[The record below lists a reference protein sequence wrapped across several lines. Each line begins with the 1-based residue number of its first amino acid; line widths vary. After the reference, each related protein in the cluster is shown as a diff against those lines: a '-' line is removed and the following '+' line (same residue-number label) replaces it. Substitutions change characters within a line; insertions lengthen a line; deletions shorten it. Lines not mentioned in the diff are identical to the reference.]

1 MKSYKLILLSVF
13 SLFLGACGN
22 KHSFNLN
29 DYVDNDIEDLEY
41 SISGNQVRVP
51 FKQTG
56 GVKTV
61 QCLINGTIITDMVL
75 DSGCST
81 TLISIDEA
89 KYMFAKGNLTKNDY
103 LGSSQTKI
111 ADGSIV
117 ENMVFNLKSLVI
129 ADKIECSNVEVT
141 VSASANAPLLL
152 GNEILDRMPKYT
164 VDNEHQE
171 IVFTLQ

>member
-1 MKSYKLILLSVF
+1 MIINRLIVLVSFALLF
-13 SLFLGACGN
+13 GACGN
-22 KHSFNLN
+22 RHSFNLN
-29 DYVDNDIEDLEY
+29 DYVDNDMEELAY
-41 SISGNQVRVP
+41 TVSGNQVRVP
-51 FKQTG
+51 FKQAG
-56 GVKTV
+56 GVKYV
-61 QCLINGTIITDMVL
+61 QCLINGTIKTDMIL

-89 KYMFAKGNLTKNDY
+89 KYMFAKGNLTKYDY
-103 LGSSQTKI
+103 LGSSQSQI

-117 ENMVFNLKSLVI
+117 EDMVFNLKSLVI

-141 VSASANAPLLL
+141 VSANANAPLLL
-152 GNEILDRMPKYT
+152 GNEVLDRMPKYT

>member
-1 MKSYKLILLSVF
+1 MCLALAVF
-13 SLFLGACGN
+13 FLTACGHRP
-22 KHSFNLN
+22 KFNLN
-29 DYVDNDIEDLEY
+29 DYVDNDIEDLVY
-41 SISGNQVRVP
+41 TISNNQVRVP
-51 FKQTG
+51 YKQED
-56 GVKTV
+56 GVKFV
-61 QCLINGTIITDMVL
+61 QCLINGTIKTDMIL

-89 KYMFAKGNLTKNDY
+89 NYLFAKGSLTKFDY
-103 LGSSQTKI
+103 LGSSRSQI

-117 ENMVFNLKSLVI
+117 EDMVFNLKSLVI
-129 ADKIECSNVEVT
+129 ADEIECSNVEVT
-141 VSASANAPLLL
+141 VSANASAPLLL

>member
-1 MKSYKLILLSVF
+1 MKTIKLICIIIVAVSIT
-13 SLFLGACGN
+13 ACGN
-22 KHSFNLN
+22 RHRFNLD
-29 DYVDNDIEDLEY
+29 DYVDNDLEDLTY
-41 SISGNQVRVP
+41 TLSNNQVRVP
-51 FKQTG
+51 YKQEG
-56 GVKTV
+56 GVKFV
-61 QCLINGTIITDMVL
+61 QCLINGTIKTDMIL
-75 DSGCST
+75 DSGCSS

-89 KYMFAKGNLTKNDY
+89 KYLFAKGSLTKYDY
-103 LGSSQTKI
+103 LGSSHSQI

-117 ENMVFNLKSLVI
+117 EDMVFNLKSLVI
-129 ADKIECSNVEVT
+129 ADEIECSNVEVT